1 MNIYS
6 NLLLKNLI
14 HIVIQYYKIYAF
26 RKKNLHLIGVA
37 LSPLAKGGGG
47 GKIAAILFAKGWV
60 WEREETCIKLTF
72 TGDDTVWNMLGQL
85 KLLLLPELA
94 DLVDTELE
102 IVLSDG
108 AEIDLVD
115 QLAVLF
121 KVIGQKV
128 RHCELSVWVKGFIH
142 SDKDGFPVPFL

>member
-1 MNIYS
+1 
-6 NLLLKNLI
+6 
-14 HIVIQYYKIYAF
+14 
-26 RKKNLHLIGVA
+26 
-37 LSPLAKGGGG
+37 
-47 GKIAAILFAKGWV
+47 
-60 WEREETCIKLTF
+60 
-72 TGDDTVWNMLGQL
+72 MLGQL

-102 IVLSDG
+102 IVLGYG

-121 KVIGQKV
+121 KIIGQKV